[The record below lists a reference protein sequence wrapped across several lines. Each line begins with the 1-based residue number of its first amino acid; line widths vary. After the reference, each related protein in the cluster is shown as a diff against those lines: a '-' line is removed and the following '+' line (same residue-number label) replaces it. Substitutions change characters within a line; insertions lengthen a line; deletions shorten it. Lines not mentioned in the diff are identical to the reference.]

1 MVHAKT
7 IKLLGS
13 TEIFQSVLQNEMQ
26 TSMLIACQQMNG
38 QVKEIRNKIL
48 FDYMEHN
55 IIFDKNTNR
64 GARASG
70 TVAAIETTAAGM
82 FAIFARSTPT

>member
-1 MVHAKT
+1 MEHAKT

-38 QVKEIRNKIL
+38 QVKDIRNKIL

-55 IIFDKNTNR
+55 IFDKNTNR